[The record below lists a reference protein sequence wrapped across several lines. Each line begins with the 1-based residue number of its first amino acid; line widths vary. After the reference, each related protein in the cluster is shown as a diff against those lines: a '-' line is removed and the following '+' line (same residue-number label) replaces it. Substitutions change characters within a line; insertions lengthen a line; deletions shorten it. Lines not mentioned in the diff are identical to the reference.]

1 MRALLADG
9 QTITI
14 RPISKAD
21 RTQLAAALSA
31 TSEQSRFLRFMRMVD
46 RLTEAELDYLVNV
59 DGVNHVALVAVLD
72 GGQGIGVARYIR
84 DTEDPGVA
92 EAAVMVLD
100 AHHGQGVGTALVKA
114 LADVA
119 LSNDIS
125 RFTAYVLPENRAAI
139 DGLTKA
145 GAVIEQEDTLLR
157 MTVDLPL
164 EEDMFSQSALR
175 MALRGAAAGDLTLDD
190 QL

>member
-1 MRALLADG
+1 MLALLADG
-9 QTITI
+9 ETITI

-21 RTQLAAALSA
+21 RSQLATGLSA
-31 TSEQSRFLRFMRMVD
+31 TSEQSRYLRFMRMVD

-59 DGVNHVALVAVLD
+59 DGVDHVALVAVVD

-84 DTEDPGVA
+84 DTEDPGLA

-100 AHHGQGVGTALVKA
+100 AHHGRGVGTALVKA

-119 LSNDIS
+119 LTNGVS

-139 DGLTKA
+139 DGLTRA
-145 GAVIEQEDTLLR
+145 GAVIEPEDGLLR
-157 MTVDLPL
+157 MTVNLPL

>member
-1 MRALLADG
+1 MLALLADG
-9 QTITI
+9 ETITI
-14 RPISKAD
+14 RPISLAD

-31 TSEQSRFLRFMRMVD
+31 TSEQSRFLRFMRMMD

-59 DGVNHVALVAVLD
+59 DGVDHVALVAVTE
-72 GGQGIGVARYIR
+72 GGQGIGVARYVRNI
-84 DTEDPGVA
+84 EDPGVA

-100 AHHGQGVGTALVKA
+100 AYHGRGVGTALVKA

-119 LSNDIS
+119 LTNGVG

-145 GAVIEQEDTLLR
+145 GAVIEPEDSLLR
-157 MTVDLPL
+157 MTVNLPIEDDL
-164 EEDMFSQSALR
+164 FARSALQ
-175 MALRGAAAGDLTLDD
+175 MALRGAAAGNLTLPD

>member
-1 MRALLADG
+1 MLALLADG

-31 TSEQSRFLRFMRMVD
+31 TSEQSRFLRFMRVVD

-84 DTEDPGVA
+84 DTEDPSVA

-157 MTVDLPL
+157 MTVNLPL
-164 EEDMFSQSALR
+164 EEAMFSQSALR